1 MSKPRLLFC
10 ASEVYPFAK
19 SGGLADVAHSLPRAL
34 CSAYAVE
41 VVLPLYQC
49 IDREAFGIEPLGKEY
64 VLQMGGISYPVMLYG
79 CTYEGVAYRFIYSPL
94 LCDRTF
100 LYGPPDSG
108 YEDNALRYG
117 LFSYAVVTLLKKE
130 AYSIVHLNDW
140 QSALIALLIKEETT
154 IKTKSVF
161 TIHNLAYQGVFAHQ
175 ALLELGLDE
184 RYFSMESMEFYGQI
198 NFMKAGIAY
207 ADRITTVS
215 PTYAKEILTPEF
227 GCGLEG
233 FLHFHRHKLSGIV
246 NGIDTKH
253 FSPSQDKT
261 LVFPYV
267 DLRGK
272 AVNKRAYLK
281 QTALKEAKKPLFI
294 FVGRFAS
301 QKGLDLLIEI
311 LPDLVKRECT
321 IAFLGEGESKYHQAL
336 EALAKTY
343 DTVHVT
349 CGYDEALSH
358 QMYAAADFFLMPSLF
373 EPCGLAQMIAM
384 RYGVLPI
391 VHHVGGLADTVQD
404 YTSFTAQ
411 SAKGY
416 GVVFSQPKAET
427 FLAALDDALA
437 LYTNKR
443 RYNKVAKHNMRCDF
457 SWQESAKSYLEIYET
472 LRKENSHA

>member
-19 SGGLADVAHSLPRAL
+19 SGGLADVAYSLPRAL

-49 IDREAFGIEPLGKEY
+49 IDRQRFNIVPIGVQFDVA
-64 VLQMGGISYPVMLYG
+64 MGGISYPVMLYG

-94 LCDRTF
+94 LCDRAF
-100 LYGPPDSG
+100 LYGSPEGG

-117 LFSYAVVTLLKKE
+117 IFSYAVLHLLKKE
-130 AYSIVHLNDW
+130 AYSLVHLNDW
-140 QSALIALLIKEETT
+140 QCALLALLMKEDSS
-154 IKTKSVF
+154 IQTKSVF
-161 TIHNLAYQGVFAHQ
+161 TIHNFAYQGVFPHK
-175 ALLELGLDE
+175 ALSALGLDE
-184 RYFSMESMEFYGQI
+184 RYFTMESLEFYGQI

-207 ADRITTVS
+207 ADSITTVS
-215 PTYAKEILTPEF
+215 PTYAKEILTLEF

-246 NGIDTKH
+246 NGIDTEH
-253 FSPSQDKT
+253 FSPSQDNA
-261 LVFPYV
+261 LVAPYA

-272 AVNKRAYLK
+272 AINKRAYLK
-281 QTALKEAKKPLFI
+281 HTALKGDKKPLFI

-311 LPDLVKRECT
+311 LPKMASRGCS
-321 IAFLGEGESKYHQAL
+321 IALLGEGESKYH
-336 EALAKTY
+336 EALKLLTESYENIDVAY
-343 DTVHVT
+343 
-349 CGYDEALSH
+349 GYDEALSH

-391 VHHVGGLADTVQD
+391 VHHVGGLVDTVHP
-404 YTSFTAQ
+404 YTSFDAK

-416 GVVFSQPKAET
+416 GVIFSQPKAAI
-427 FLAALDDALA
+427 FLNALDEALA
-437 LYTNKR
+437 LYADKR
-443 RYNKVAKHNMRCDF
+443 RYNKIAKHNMRCDF
-457 SWQESAKSYLEIYET
+457 SWQESTKSYLEIYEM
-472 LRKENSHA
+472 LREESSHA

>member
-1 MSKPRLLFC
+1 MSKSRLLFC

-19 SGGLADVAHSLPRAL
+19 SGGLADVAYSLPRAL

-49 IDREAFGIEPLGKEY
+49 IDREAFGIKPLGNEY
-64 VLQMGGISYPVMLYG
+64 AVQMGGVSYPVMLYG

-94 LCDRTF
+94 LCDRAF

-108 YEDNALRYG
+108 YADNALRYG
-117 LFSYAVVTLLKKE
+117 LFSYAVVALLKKE
-130 AYSIVHLNDW
+130 TYDLVHLNDW
-140 QSALIALLIKEETT
+140 QCALIALLLKEETA
-154 IKTKSVF
+154 IQTKSVF

-175 ALLELGLDE
+175 ALRALGLDE
-184 RYFSMESMEFYGQI
+184 RYFSMDSLEFYGGI

-215 PTYAKEILTPEF
+215 PTYAKEILTPAF
-227 GCGLEG
+227 GCGLDG
-233 FLHFHRHKLSGIV
+233 FLHFHRHKLIGIT
-246 NGIDTKH
+246 NGIDTEH
-253 FSPSQDKT
+253 FSPSHDKT
-261 LVFPYV
+261 LVFAYA
-267 DLRGK
+267 DLKGK

-281 QTALKEAKKPLFI
+281 QITLKEAKKPLFI

-301 QKGLDLLIEI
+301 QKGLDLLIEV

-321 IAFLGEGESKYHQAL
+321 VAILGDGESKYHQAL
-336 EALAKTY
+336 ETLAEAY
-343 DTVHVT
+343 ENVDVAY
-349 CGYDEALSH
+349 GYDEALSH

-391 VHHVGGLADTVQD
+391 VHHVGGLVDTVQD
-404 YTSFTAQ
+404 FDAFDAK

-416 GVVFSQPKAET
+416 GVVFSQPTAET
-427 FLAALDDALA
+427 FLNVLDDALA
-437 LYTNKR
+437 LYANKR
-443 RYNKVAKHNMRCDF
+443 RYNKIAKHNMHCDF
-457 SWQESAKSYLEIYET
+457 SWEESAKSYIEIYET
-472 LRKENSHA
+472 LRTQSSHA